1 MAQNVQTH
9 TVGDAAGTSTPLVN
23 GANQDVAYESVK
35 DTNTQNL
42 ITDGWGNAKTL
53 KQGDVFTIANVF
65 AVNPVTKAVED
76 YLQQFVVTADVTT
89 HAAGG
94 NTTLAIAP
102 AIIASGAYQT
112 VSAAPADNAAV
123 TVLGTAATPYKQNMV
138 FHKNAFAL
146 TMVPLEMPAGSVGG
160 ARKSYNGL
168 SVRVVPT
175 WDGINNVSFWR
186 LDVLYGVKAIDT
198 RLATRLSGSP

>member
-1 MAQNVQTH
+1 
-9 TVGDAAGTSTPLVN
+9 VGQRQDAEAGRRVHHRQRVRRQS
-23 GANQDVAYESVK
+23 GD
-35 DTNTQNL
+35 
-42 ITDGWGNAKTL
+42 
-53 KQGDVFTIANVF
+53 QGGQ
-65 AVNPVTKAVED
+65 D

>member
-1 MAQNVQTH
+1 
-9 TVGDAAGTSTPLVN
+9 
-23 GANQDVAYESVK
+23 
-35 DTNTQNL
+35 
-42 ITDGWGNAKTL
+42 
-53 KQGDVFTIANVF
+53 
-65 AVNPVTKAVED
+65 
-76 YLQQFVVTADVTT
+76 
-89 HAAGG
+89 
-94 NTTLAIAP
+94 
-102 AIIASGAYQT
+102 
-112 VSAAPADNAAV
+112 
-123 TVLGTAATPYKQNMV
+123 MV